1 MVNRRVQ
8 TLLDQLRAQGITD
21 EHVLEAISL
30 VPREKFIDE
39 AFEHKAWDN
48 VALPIGQ
55 GQTISQPYM
64 VARMTALLEL
74 TPQSG
79 CWKSARGLV
88 IRLRYWRI
96 WCITF
101 VRLNALKVC
110 NGTHDAALNNLI
122 YIMFQLDMAMA
133 GRVGRRAVH
142 LMPLLSQPHRQK
154 FRRH

>member
-55 GQTISQPYM
+55 GQTISQ
-64 VARMTALLEL
+64 A
-74 TPQSG
+74 
-79 CWKSARGLV
+79 
-88 IRLRYWRI
+88 
-96 WCITF
+96 
-101 VRLNALKVC
+101 
-110 NGTHDAALNNLI
+110 
-122 YIMFQLDMAMA
+122 
-133 GRVGRRAVH
+133 
-142 LMPLLSQPHRQK
+142 
-154 FRRH
+154 